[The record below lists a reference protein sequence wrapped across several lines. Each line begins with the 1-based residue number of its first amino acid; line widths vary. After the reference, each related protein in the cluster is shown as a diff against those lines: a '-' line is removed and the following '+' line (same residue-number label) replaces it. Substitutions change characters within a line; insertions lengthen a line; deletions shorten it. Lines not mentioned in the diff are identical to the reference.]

1 MNVNGG
7 KRTKKKRKRPRGRG
21 RGEEEKV
28 GPKEANFDIDD
39 VDGVLVEE
47 DRRGVLV
54 DVVHFQC
61 DPLRICSSSLP
72 PWGCRSSID
81 STGVV

>member
-7 KRTKKKRKRPRGRG
+7 KRTKKKRKRPRGRGRG

-47 DRRGVLV
+47 DRRGGSSGCGPFPMRSIKNLLLL
-54 DVVHFQC
+54 
-61 DPLRICSSSLP
+61 PSALRLQ
-72 PWGCRSSID
+72 
-81 STGVV
+81 VFN